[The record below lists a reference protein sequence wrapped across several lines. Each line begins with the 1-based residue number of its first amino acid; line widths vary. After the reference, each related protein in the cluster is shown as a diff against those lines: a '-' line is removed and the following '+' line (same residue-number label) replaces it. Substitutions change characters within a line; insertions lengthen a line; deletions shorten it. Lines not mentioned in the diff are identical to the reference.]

1 MAIFID
7 KKYANKKSKYLKY
20 LEEKG
25 IETRPIISGNFVNQP
40 AIKLYELNKKNEK
53 FKNAQIIEDSG
64 FFIGLH
70 TKKINSKLASYIS
83 SNLLMIN
90 EL

>member
-1 MAIFID
+1 MAIFIN
-7 KKYANKKSKYLKY
+7 KKYSNKKSIYLNY
-20 LEEKG
+20 LEKKG

-40 AIKLYELNKKNEK
+40 AVKLYKLDKNNKK
-53 FKNAQIIEDSG
+53 FKNAQVVEDLG

-70 TKKINSKLASYIS
+70 TKKIGSKLANYIS
-83 SNLLMIN
+83 ANLLKIN

>member
-1 MAIFID
+1 MAIFIN
-7 KKYANKKSKYLKY
+7 KKYSKKKSKYLNY
-20 LEEKG
+20 LEKKG

-40 AIKLYELNKKNEK
+40 AVKLYKLDKYNKK
-53 FKNAQIIEDSG
+53 FKNAQVVEDLG

-70 TKKINSKLASYIS
+70 TKKIDSKLANYIS
-83 SNLLMIN
+83 ANLLKIN

>member
-1 MAIFID
+1 MFINE
-7 KKYANKKSKYLKY
+7 KYSSKKSKYLDY
-20 LEEKG
+20 LKKKG

-40 AIKLYELNKKNEK
+40 AVKLYKLNKRNEK
-53 FKNAQIIEDSG
+53 FKNAQIIENLG

-70 TKKINSKLASYIS
+70 TKKIDSKLASYIS